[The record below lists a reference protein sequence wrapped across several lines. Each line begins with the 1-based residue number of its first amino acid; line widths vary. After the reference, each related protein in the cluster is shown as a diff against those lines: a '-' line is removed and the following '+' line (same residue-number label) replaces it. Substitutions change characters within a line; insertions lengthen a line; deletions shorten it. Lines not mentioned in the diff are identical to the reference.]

1 MGPNLLQEARG
12 RERSAERDLRSQSG
26 AGKGRDANL
35 VNKRGKYTVVS
46 AATGKQ
52 RTVGEALPASR
63 SAVTA
68 DS

>member
-12 RERSAERDLRSQSG
+12 RERSALRSQSG